1 MVCDC
6 FHIRLGSHRRSPYC
20 RVGIL
25 NQKHYQ
31 PSSDFK
37 FLSEWQKVGEIKPD
51 DVRTTS
57 YRTATLEPIWNED
70 LLL

>member
-1 MVCDC
+1 MVTFDC
-6 FHIRLGSHRRSPYC
+6 FHIRLGTHHRSPYC

-25 NQKHYQ
+25 NQKHYR

-37 FLSEWQKVGEIKPD
+37 FLSEWQKVGEVD
-51 DVRTTS
+51 DVKDTS
-57 YRTATLEPIWNED
+57 VRRATVEPVWNED